1 MPSISLAR
9 LFLPGLMML
18 AGSVSATTFTVTST
32 ADSDF
37 GSLRDAMTTAYATPG
52 APHTIDFYL
61 PAGSVISLSAP
72 LPAGTNTT
80 LLIDGAGAEGLAIDG
95 QGLHRL
101 FSPGNNSPL
110 TLHNLVL
117 RNGFSDTGGG
127 CIASEYGNSPVSLRN
142 VRMQGCRTAHASAPV
157 CGGAILSYSHVFI
170 NDAHFSA
177 STAESGSGFASGGAI
192 CARNLVWIENS
203 RFDGNHAI
211 GHGTAVASGGALSG
225 GTPLTVLR
233 SRFIGNHARQDDP
246 AVDTWGGAIFARNDA
261 KATLRQSLFL
271 DNSARNGSAVYAAV
285 ASAGAQMQLIASN
298 NTFVANHGSAALALW
313 DVQIDVRN
321 NSFWRNAGRAGV
333 GAHLSL
339 LGNGMAV
346 ESFANNLL
354 AASDDQGPL
363 CSSAS
368 LPPLLG
374 TGHNLFADASC
385 GFIDHDSLIED
396 GDLRIRGLRRL
407 DADAT
412 SMPVLDVF
420 AGSPVIDAGN
430 TDAPGTDNPFACT
443 AGDARD
449 GNRPVDGDADGSALC
464 DIGAYEIQHEAS
476 LFADDFEQPLLR

>member
-18 AGSVSATTFTVTST
+18 AGSVSATTFTVTSS
-32 ADSDF
+32 ADSDA

-61 PAGSVISLSAP
+61 PAGSVITLSAP
-72 LPAGTNTT
+72 LPSGTNST
-80 LLIDGAGAEGLAIDG
+80 LLIDGAGADGLAIDG

-117 RNGFSDTGGG
+117 RNGFSDAGGG
-127 CIASEYGNSPVSLRN
+127 CIASEHGNSPISLRN
-142 VRMQGCRTAHASAPV
+142 VQMQGCRTAHAGAAV

-203 RFDGNHAI
+203 RFDGNNAI
-211 GHGTAVASGGALSG
+211 GHGTALASGGALSG

-233 SRFIGNHARQDDP
+233 SRFVDNHAVQDDP
-246 AVDTWGGAIFARNDA
+246 AVETWGGAIYARNDA
-261 KATLRQSLFL
+261 KATLRQSLFF
-271 DNSARNGSAVYAAV
+271 DNSARNGSAVYAGV
-285 ASAGAQMQLIASN
+285 ASAGAQMQLVASN
-298 NTFVANHGSAALALW
+298 NIFVGNRGGAALGLR
-313 DVQIDVRN
+313 DTQIDVRN
-321 NSFWRNAGRAGV
+321 NSFWRNTGRAGV
-333 GAHLSL
+333 GAHLAL
-339 LGNGMAV
+339 HGNGMDV
-346 ESFANNLL
+346 DSFANNLL
-354 AASDDQGPL
+354 AASDDLGPL
-363 CSSAS
+363 CSSES

-385 GFIDHDSLIED
+385 GAIDQYSLVAP
-396 GDLRIRGLRRL
+396 GDVRVRGLRRV
-407 DADAT
+407 DASPDA
-412 SMPVLDVF
+412 MPVLELL
-420 AGSPVIDAGN
+420 AGSPAIDAGN
-430 TDAPGTDNPFACT
+430 PDIPGTDNPFACT
-443 AGDARD
+443 AGDALD

-464 DIGAYEIQHEAS
+464 DIGAYEIPREAS
-476 LFADDFEQPLLR
+476 LFADDYEQALLR